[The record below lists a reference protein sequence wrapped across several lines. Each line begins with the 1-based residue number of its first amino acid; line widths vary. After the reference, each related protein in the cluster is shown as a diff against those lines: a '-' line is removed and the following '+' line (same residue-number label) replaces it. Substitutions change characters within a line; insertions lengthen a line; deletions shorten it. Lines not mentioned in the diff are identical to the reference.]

1 MLIRTE
7 NFSQKLD
14 EFNSKGIKSLES
26 KMSILKNQLR
36 KKKYFIMINLLFSLD
51 VLILSNLIR
60 HFKYGLNSFLN
71 SFKLKQRESVLK
83 LPWKITLGFMNFNR
97 YLFLGVATSATS
109 FLRSFD
115 DLSRY
120 YLGFNKRYAIGK
132 FFSEEQY
139 AGKFCVFNALTAQSQ
154 MDEFKSTDQYYMQK
168 KHLECGK

>member
-14 EFNSKGIKSLES
+14 EFSSKGIKSLES

-51 VLILSNLIR
+51 ILILSNLIR
-60 HFKYGLNSFLN
+60 HFKYGVNSFLN
-71 SFKLKQRESVLK
+71 SIKLKQRESVLK
-83 LPWKITLGFMNFNR
+83 LPLNVALGFLNLNR

-120 YLGFNKRYAIGK
+120 YLGFNKRFAIER
-132 FFSEEQY
+132 FYNQEQY
-139 AGKFCVFNALTAQSQ
+139 ASKFCVFNALTAQSQ
-154 MDEFKSTDQYYMQK
+154 MEEYKSMNQYYMQEK
-168 KHLECGK
+168 NLKYSK